1 MDSYPPVTFAWISSP
16 LDEYLVVMQG
26 CEAEVAK
33 GQLKVVTF
41 LAVGEQVDP
50 FRVRPPSTSL
60 PSSSWAATAW
70 LSARAF
76 LFSARLLEAAP
87 LVRLLEPGQLSRRFA
102 NVFYLRI
109 CYPNFLKI
117 FMLFD

>member
-33 GQLKVVTF
+33 GQLKVVAF

-60 PSSSWAATAW
+60 PSSSWTATAW

-76 LFSARLLEAAP
+76 LFSARRLVAAP
-87 LVRLLEPGQLSRRFA
+87 LVRPLEPGQLSRRFA
-102 NVFYLRI
+102 NV
-109 CYPNFLKI
+109 
-117 FMLFD
+117 